1 MIQAHPFRERDY
13 LSDIKLAPAAAV
25 DGIEVYNAANSANMN
40 ALGFE
45 YCTKLGLPMTAG
57 SDIHY
62 FHDREMGG
70 MLFDYKIGSV
80 RELAQAL
87 ISRKGIPV
95 SVSNDGTITPVVQ
108 MREQTVSTELPTL
121 EVLYPEGE

>member
-13 LSDIKLAPAAAV
+13 LSDIKLAPDAV

-45 YCTKLGLPMTAG
+45 YCTKLDLPMTAG

-62 FHDREMGG
+62 FRDNELGG
-70 MLFDYKIGSV
+70 MLFDNKIDSIGEFV
-80 RELAQAL
+80 QAV

-95 SVSNDGTITPVVQ
+95 SLAPDGTITPVTE
-108 MREQTVSTELPTL
+108 MKEQTVSTELPTL
-121 EVLYPEGE
+121 EVLYPEGN

>member
-1 MIQAHPFRERDY
+1 M
-13 LSDIKLAPAAAV
+13 SDIKLAPSAV

-62 FHDREMGG
+62 FHDKEMGA
-70 MLFDYKIGSV
+70 MSFENKIDSIKEFASAVIAG
-80 RELAQAL
+80 
-87 ISRKGIPV
+87 KGTPV
-95 SVSNDGTITPVVQ
+95 SIALDGTITSVVD
-108 MREQTVSTELPTL
+108 MPDQTVSTELPTL
-121 EVLYPEGE
+121 EVLYPEGK